1 MHEYEV
7 AGAVIGAD
15 LARAVAIGDQL
26 NAGLVHIKEQ
36 TVIDDVIVPF
46 GGVGASGNHTSIGGP
61 ANWEEFT
68 QWRWTTIQITPPPY
82 KL

>member
-1 MHEYEV
+1 
-7 AGAVIGAD
+7 VIGTD
-15 LARAVAIGDQL
+15 LARAVAIGDRL
-26 NAGLVHIKEQ
+26 HAGLVHINDQ
-36 TVIDDVIVPF
+36 TVGDDVIVPF

-68 QWRWTTIQITPPPY
+68 QWRWTTIQTSPPPY